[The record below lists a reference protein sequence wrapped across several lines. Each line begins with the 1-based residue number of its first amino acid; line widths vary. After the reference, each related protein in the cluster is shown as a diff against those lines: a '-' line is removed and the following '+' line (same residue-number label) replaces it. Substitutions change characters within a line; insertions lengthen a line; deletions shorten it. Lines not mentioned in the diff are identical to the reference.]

1 MPFLTLPI
9 YYTQTFKTK
18 PSKKFLV
25 GLNWYRNV
33 NPYLN
38 NEVKNHYTDLIYS
51 QLKKLPTKPEF
62 KYRLNIKLYYYNPSC
77 DGSNIFA
84 MMEKFTLDA
93 LQKLNWV
100 KQDNVKYHLG
110 TTTKVVKQD
119 KNNPRVEIELEEVKT
134 YE

>member
-18 PSKKFLV
+18 PSKTFLV
-25 GLNWYRNV
+25 GMNWYRNV

-38 NEVKNHYTDLIYS
+38 NEVKKHYSDLIYA
-51 QLKKLPTKPEF
+51 QLKELPTKPEF
-62 KYRLNIKLYYYNPSC
+62 KYRLTIKLYYSNPSC

-110 TTTKVVKQD
+110 TTTKVVEQD
-119 KNNPRVEIELEEVKT
+119 KNNPRVEIELEEVTNK
-134 YE
+134 